1 MEDGTG
7 LDINA
12 PEEILFRK
20 LVGNV
25 IIAESN
31 DAMARMYG
39 FDKAK
44 ELTGVKIKDLLV
56 NSSQNLENFTAFIR
70 NGFKLIDFE
79 TVEKDKSGNIKY
91 FLNNLIGVIEKGKLV
106 RAWGTQKD
114 ITDLKKASDALMK
127 LNEQLTQKNSEL
139 VKINNELDSFIY
151 TVSHD
156 LNSPLSNIEGLI
168 NVLKL
173 NDCYLKEDA
182 KALIDYMEVAILKFK
197 GTIKNIAEIPKSH
210 LKSKSEKVEPKFEEI
225 LDHVKFSIHNLI
237 EDTDAE
243 IIAEFQE
250 QSISI
255 TATGLQSVLYNL
267 LNNSLKYRHP
277 DRQPLI
283 KVKSSFQD
291 EYVILEVQDNG
302 IGFDPEN
309 CNDVFELFKRCHD
322 HVEGSGLG
330 LYIVKRIAENSG
342 GKVEVVTTPGK
353 GSIFKVYFRKN

>member
-1 MEDGTG
+1 
-7 LDINA
+7 
-12 PEEILFRK
+12 
-20 LVGNV
+20 
-25 IIAESN
+25 
-31 DAMARMYG
+31 
-39 FDKAK
+39 
-44 ELTGVKIKDLLV
+44 
-56 NSSQNLENFTAFIR
+56 
-70 NGFKLIDFE
+70 
-79 TVEKDKSGNIKY
+79 
-91 FLNNLIGVIEKGKLV
+91 
-106 RAWGTQKD
+106 
-114 ITDLKKASDALMK
+114 
-127 LNEQLTQKNSEL
+127 
-139 VKINNELDSFIY
+139 
-151 TVSHD
+151 
-156 LNSPLSNIEGLI
+156 
-168 NVLKL
+168 VLKL